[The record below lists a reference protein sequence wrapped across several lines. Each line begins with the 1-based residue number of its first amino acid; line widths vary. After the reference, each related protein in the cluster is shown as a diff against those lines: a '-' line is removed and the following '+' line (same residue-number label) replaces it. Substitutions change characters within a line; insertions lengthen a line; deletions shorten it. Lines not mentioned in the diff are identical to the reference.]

1 MTASETLKLIA
12 KQWCSLSDL
21 MKLAGVGR
29 NNALHIK
36 STIKKRLESENY
48 YVLDNA
54 VPMQDVVKYLNI
66 DIPYLEGRVKTLTKE
81 A

>member
-1 MTASETLKLIA
+1 MNAEETLTLIS
-12 KQWCSLSDL
+12 KPWCTLSDL

-29 NNALHIK
+29 NKALYIK
-36 STIKKRLESENY
+36 STIKKRLEGKGY
-48 YVLDNA
+48 YIPYNVL
-54 VPMQDVVKYLNI
+54 PMQEVVKYLNI

>member
-1 MTASETLKLIA
+1 MTAIETLKLIA

-29 NNALHIK
+29 NNALVIK
-36 STIKKRLESENY
+36 STIKKRLENENY
-48 YVLDNA
+48 YVPNNA
-54 VPMQDVVKYLNI
+54 VPIQEVVRYLNI
-66 DIPYLEGRVKTLTKE
+66 DIPYLEVRANQMKE